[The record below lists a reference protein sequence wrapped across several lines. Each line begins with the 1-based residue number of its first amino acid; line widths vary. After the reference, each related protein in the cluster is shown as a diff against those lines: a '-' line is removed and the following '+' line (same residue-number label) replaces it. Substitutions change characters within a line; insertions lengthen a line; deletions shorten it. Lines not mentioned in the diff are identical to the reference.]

1 MPTGMLTL
9 LDIAKKNGTDALV
22 GLIEET
28 VVATPEVGLGAART
42 VKGIDYR
49 VLVRTNVP
57 KGGFRG
63 ANAGTMRVKSE
74 YADKLFSLGIFTA
87 QWGVDKMVAAMDE
100 DGPAVAMAREAQGVV
115 LGSMIHLASQFYY
128 GTGNDPQGFP
138 GLIAQYDAENMTLS
152 AGGNGGRSV
161 WAVKFGP
168 QHIQWLWGNEG
179 TGLALSDVR
188 EQSINDANG
197 NPYTAL
203 LQEISTRV
211 GLQVASRHSAVR
223 LANLDGTDGH
233 TLNDGML
240 FKMLTKFPAGI
251 RPDMF
256 LMDKYS
262 QEELRL
268 SRTATNATGAP
279 APIPMEVGGIPI
291 QVTDALKDD
300 EAAVVVA

>member
-28 VVATPEVGLGAART
+28 VLATPELQLGAARP
-42 VKGIDYR
+42 VKGADYR

-74 YADKLFSLGIFTA
+74 YVNKLFSLAIFNP
-87 QWGVDKMVAAMDE
+87 QWGMDKMVAAMDE
-100 DGPAVAMAREAQGVV
+100 DGPAVALAREAEGVM
-115 LGSMIHLASQFYY
+115 LGSMIHLATQFYY
-128 GTGNDPQGFP
+128 GTGNDPLGFP

-152 AGGNGGRSV
+152 AGGTGGRSV
-161 WAVKFGP
+161 WAIKFGP
-168 QHIQWLWGNEG
+168 QYVQWLWGDGG
-179 TGLALSDVR
+179 TGLALGEVR
-188 EQSINDANG
+188 EQSINDGNG

-203 LQEISTRV
+203 LQEISTRA
-211 GLQVASRHSAVR
+211 GLQVGSRHSAAR
-223 LANLDGTDGH
+223 LANLDGTEGH
-233 TLNDGML
+233 TLNDGLL
-240 FKMLTKFPAGI
+240 FKLLTKFPAGI

-256 LMDKYS
+256 LMDKFS
-262 QEELRL
+262 LEELRL
-268 SRTATNATGAP
+268 SRTATNITGAP
-279 APIPMEVGGIPI
+279 APTPTEVGGIPI
-291 QVTDALKDD
+291 QLTEALKDD